1 MGNAEDF
8 TKEFMKDMFGGS
20 GGGGGTAQQ
29 QPMQQSYNSPQ
40 GLYSEDAMK
49 KEAARG

>member
-8 TKEFMKDMFGGS
+8 TKEFMKDMFGG
-20 GGGGGTAQQ
+20 GGGQQ

-40 GLYSEDAMK
+40 GLYSEDAMR

>member
-8 TKEFMKDMFGGS
+8 TKEFMKDMFGG
-20 GGGGGTAQQ
+20 GGGGQQ

-40 GLYSEDAMK
+40 GLYSEDAMR